1 MAEFP
6 VARRGAR
13 VLPPPYR
20 DARRHVPTGRRCGRQ
35 TRRRAGRIHRLW
47 RLVGWVFGAGVAELA
62 FLGTVDLV
70 ASLVGLPWQLLDHG
84 WVLVAVLLVATAWG
98 GSVWWLLDLDN
109 RRTPAP
115 DMAAWID
122 DFEPARGSRLTVL
135 IELTSGHEDAHEMF
149 ELGLLCR
156 EFSDVGVNFRGRV
169 EPDIAKLPVCTTL
182 EVVMSETW
190 VPLGQDLKAMLDIS
204 TQLPPSYEGDHLSV
218 AWSIAL
224 RPAGEALAR
233 ELPIWVSG

>member
-1 MAEFP
+1 
-6 VARRGAR
+6 
-13 VLPPPYR
+13 
-20 DARRHVPTGRRCGRQ
+20 
-35 TRRRAGRIHRLW
+35 
-47 RLVGWVFGAGVAELA
+47 
-62 FLGTVDLV
+62 
-70 ASLVGLPWQLLDHG
+70 
-84 WVLVAVLLVATAWG
+84 
-98 GSVWWLLDLDN
+98 
-109 RRTPAP
+109 
-115 DMAAWID
+115 
-122 DFEPARGSRLTVL
+122 
-135 IELTSGHEDAHEMF
+135 MF

-156 EFSDVGVNFRGRV
+156 EFSDVGVSFRGRA